1 MSSRRQT
8 IVFAVLAVVLIP
20 FAAIG
25 QNDPPPA
32 YRPGLGDL
40 MTMTVQPRHLKVG
53 LALEQRNWAY
63 AAFEVHEL
71 EEALERVAK
80 QVPKW
85 RDLDV
90 AGLVKGSTMP
100 PIEAMEQ
107 AVKAKDVQRF
117 TEAYG
122 QLTAACNACH
132 QSAKLEMIVIQAPKG
147 SGPFANQD
155 FRPARP

>member
-8 IVFAVLAVVLIP
+8 IVFALIATAVLPLTIAQ
-20 FAAIG
+20 G
-25 QNDPPPA
+25 DPSPA

-53 LALEQRNWAY
+53 LALEHRNWAY

-71 EEALERVAK
+71 EEALEHVARL
-80 QVPKW
+80 VPKW

-90 AGLVKGSTMP
+90 AGLIKGSTTAP
-100 PIEAMEQ
+100 LEAMEE
-107 AVKAKDVQRF
+107 AVKAKDVARF
-117 TEAYG
+117 NEAYG

-132 QSAKLEMIVIQAPKG
+132 QSAKLEMIVIQVPKG
-147 SGPFANQD
+147 GGPFANQD
-155 FRPARP
+155 FRPGRP